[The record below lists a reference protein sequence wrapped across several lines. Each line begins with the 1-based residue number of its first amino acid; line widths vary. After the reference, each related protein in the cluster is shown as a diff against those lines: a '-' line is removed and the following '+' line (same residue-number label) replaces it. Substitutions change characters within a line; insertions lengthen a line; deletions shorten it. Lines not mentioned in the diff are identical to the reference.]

1 MYAVAGA
8 TGRVGSATAR
18 HLLAEGAEVRVLVR
32 DETRA
37 GQWRRQGAGVRVVD
51 LGDRTALGEAITGC
65 DGLFVLLPF
74 DLTVDDLDAYADA
87 VTASVAGAVA
97 DSGIPHVVM
106 LSAGGADLA
115 EGTGLITGL
124 HRMEQALRSTGVVL
138 TALRSGHFQEKVG
151 DLIEA
156 ARAGVYP
163 VFAPSADVAV
173 PMVATRDL
181 GATAAAALLSPDAVS
196 AAVDVRGPAYSE
208 REVAGVL
215 GKALGRELE
224 VVVLPED
231 AWAPA
236 LVDAGFRPDAAEGIA
251 QLYRADARGLLA
263 PRGDRSI
270 DVATPIED
278 TIAGLIAGAVAA

>member
-8 TGRVGSATAR
+8 SGRVGSATAR

-32 DETRA
+32 DATRA
-37 GQWRRQGAGVRVVD
+37 EQWTRRGAEARVVD
-51 LGDRTALGEAITGC
+51 LGDRAALGEAITGC

-87 VTASVAGAVA
+87 ITASVAGAVA
-97 DSGIPHVVM
+97 DSGVPHVVM

-115 EGTGLITGL
+115 EGAGLITGL
-124 HRMEQALRSTGVVL
+124 HRMEQALLSTGVVL
-138 TALRSGHFQEKVG
+138 TALRSGHFQEKVS
-151 DLIEA
+151 DLIES

-163 VFAPSADVAV
+163 VFAASADVAV

-181 GATAAAALLSPDAVS
+181 GATAAAALLSPDATS
-196 AAVDVRGPAYSE
+196 ASIDVRGRAYSE

-215 GKALGRELE
+215 GAALGRELD

-236 LVDAGFRPDAAEGIA
+236 LVDAGFSPHVAESLA
-251 QLYRADARGLLA
+251 NLYRADGRGLLA
-263 PRGDRSI
+263 PRGDRAI
-270 DVATPIED
+270 DVATPIES
-278 TIAGLIAGAVAA
+278 TIAGLIAA

>member
-18 HLLAEGAEVRVLVR
+18 HLLAYGAEVRVLVR
-32 DETRA
+32 DRERVEE
-37 GQWRRQGAGVRVVD
+37 WIRQGAEARVVD
-51 LGDRTALGEAITGC
+51 LGDRAALRDAITGC
-65 DGLFVLLPF
+65 DGFFVLLPF
-74 DLTVDDLDAYADA
+74 DLTVDDLDTYADA

-106 LSAGGADLA
+106 LSSGGADLPD
-115 EGTGLITGL
+115 GTGPITGM
-124 HRMEQALRSTGVVL
+124 HRMEQALRATGTVL

-163 VFAPSADVAV
+163 VFAASADVPV

-181 GATAAAALLSPDAVS
+181 GATAARALLSPDATS
-196 AAVDVRGPAYSE
+196 TSIDVRGPAYSE
-208 REVAGVL
+208 RQVAGVL
-215 GKALGRELE
+215 GAALERELE
-224 VVVLPED
+224 VIVLPED

-236 LVDAGFRPDAAEGIA
+236 LIDAGFRPHVAESVA
-251 QLYRADARGLLA
+251 ELYRADERGLLA
-263 PRGDRSI
+263 PRGDRAVSV
-270 DVATPIED
+270 DTPIEV
-278 TIAGLIAGAVAA
+278 TIAGLTAA

>member
-32 DETRA
+32 DPARVEE
-37 GQWRRQGAGVRVVD
+37 WIRQGAEARVVD
-51 LGDRTALGEAITGC
+51 LGDRAAVRDAITGC

-87 VTASVAGAVA
+87 VTTSVAGAVA

-106 LSAGGADLA
+106 LSSGGADLPD
-115 EGTGLITGL
+115 GTGPITG
-124 HRMEQALRSTGVVL
+124 MEEALRATGTVL

-163 VFAPSADVAV
+163 VFAASADVPL
-173 PMVATRDL
+173 PMAATRDL
-181 GATAAAALLSPDAVS
+181 GATAARALLSPDATS
-196 AAVDVRGPAYSE
+196 TSIDVRGPAYSE
-208 REVAGVL
+208 RQVAGFL
-215 GKALGRELE
+215 GAALARELE
-224 VVVLPED
+224 VLVLPEV

-236 LVDAGFRPDAAEGIA
+236 LIDAGFRPHVAESLA
-251 QLYRADARGLLA
+251 ELYRADERGLLA
-263 PRGDRSI
+263 PRGDRAVRV
-270 DVATPIED
+270 DTPIEA
-278 TIAGLIAGAVAA
+278 TIAGLTAA

>member
-1 MYAVAGA
+1 M
-8 TGRVGSATAR
+8 GSATAR
-18 HLLAEGAEVRVLVR
+18 HLLAEGAEARVLVR